1 MAGSRGQLLALSA
14 RFVNLNFS
22 LQPPRALRREGLLL
36 PLRIALEPR
45 MDLGEKKGNRA
56 SGAEKS
62 NAHRSDK
69 VYK

>member
-1 MAGSRGQLLALSA
+1 
-14 RFVNLNFS
+14 
-22 LQPPRALRREGLLL
+22 
-36 PLRIALEPR
+36 LEPR